1 MVDLVKSTSPRELI
15 ARGAPKLF
23 LTSAKDWKE
32 KLVAWFETDPQ
43 GPRRKL
49 YPAQVEQVLID
60 LLSYGFSLLG
70 REAQFASE
78 QRWLLFAV
86 GQHLDVAAANNSTFR
101 LKAQPATCRVRATLS
116 APALAQTLIGKAG
129 DTLAAGTVVF
139 RLDSAIVIAAGQT
152 AGEAIATA
160 QVPGVAGNGFLPGQ
174 VRGQIRLPGSGATG
188 GAAAS
193 GLGNADLVNI
203 SETAGGTEEEGDEA
217 LRERAMNAHE
227 RISKAGPRESYRQ
240 QARAYSPAIADVA
253 VIRPAPGQIHLF
265 VLMSD
270 GVPAP
275 AFLDG
280 LKSWLDPLQK
290 RPQGDAL
297 SVFAAEAV
305 TFSISGT
312 GRAAGELSEARSRLE
327 ARLTEAAAIWSR
339 KLGDYMA
346 LSALTCA
353 ARAVEGIADVDL
365 DFAGLPGSGP
375 AARQLA
381 EHQFAV
387 LTGVSLTMQAAGPAG
402 GGSP

>member
-116 APALAQTLIGKAG
+116 APALAQTLTGKAG
-129 DTLAAGTVVF
+129 DTPAAGTVVF

-160 QVPGVAGNGFLPGQ
+160 QVPGVTGNGFLPGQ

-253 VIRPAPGQIHLF
+253 VIRPAPGQIHLY

-270 GVPAP
+270 GV
-275 AFLDG
+275 L
-280 LKSWLDPLQK
+280 
-290 RPQGDAL
+290 RRHL
-297 SVFAAEAV
+297 S
-305 TFSISGT
+305 
-312 GRAAGELSEARSRLE
+312 GRAEELARS
-327 ARLTEAAAIWSR
+327 AAKAAAGRCPVCLCRRGCHLFDLRDGPGRW
-339 KLGDYMA
+339 
-346 LSALTCA
+346 
-353 ARAVEGIADVDL
+353 RAERGAK
-365 DFAGLPGSGP
+365 
-375 AARQLA
+375 
-381 EHQFAV
+381 
-387 LTGVSLTMQAAGPAG
+387 PAG
-402 GGSP
+402 SQAHGSRRHLVTQARRLHGPVRADLCRACR